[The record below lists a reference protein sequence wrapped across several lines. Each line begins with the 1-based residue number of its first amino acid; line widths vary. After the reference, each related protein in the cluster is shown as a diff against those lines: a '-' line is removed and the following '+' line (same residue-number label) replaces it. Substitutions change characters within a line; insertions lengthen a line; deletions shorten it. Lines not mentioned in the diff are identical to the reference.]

1 MRGARAAMPISWG
14 LPRCQAV
21 GMIPSVADAWSGIN
35 DLIGRPVEAAEFSND
50 VSAALRRTLQF
61 DGWCLFGLDPRTGLR
76 TFQFGGRGTEQTA
89 EMARNEALMS
99 DLNKYEDLAVAAR
112 PAGWLSADHPGARNS
127 FRLHEIL
134 LPQGFHS
141 EIRLVLR
148 DRARLWG
155 ALVLFRE
162 DPRRAFD
169 DNDAAALCAIADSL
183 TAAMRAYPARPLPRR
198 GSAHGAG
205 VVALA
210 PDNRLVAVSTEA
222 QAWLDDL
229 VPGGDDATCATD
241 VTRVL
246 FDAAHA
252 VRRGD
257 TRRAS
262 TCIRTV
268 SGQWLRVEGTL
279 LPAGDADVAVVL
291 HPAAVH
297 QMLGTVAAC
306 NRLTERESEALGLL
320 AYGLA
325 GKQIA
330 RELAISPLTVNG
342 HLRALYRKCGVT
354 GREELFGR
362 LT

>member
-1 MRGARAAMPISWG
+1 MMR
-14 LPRCQAV
+14 
-21 GMIPSVADAWSGIN
+21 SVADAWSGLT
-35 DLIGRPVEAAEFSND
+35 DLVARPVEAAEFSSD
-50 VSAALRRTLQF
+50 VSAALRRTLSF

-76 TFQFGGRGTEQTA
+76 TFQFGGRGTEHTA
-89 EMARNEALMS
+89 EMARNEALMP
-99 DLNKYEDLAVAAR
+99 DLNKYDDLAVAPM
-112 PAGWLSADHPGARNS
+112 PAGWLSADHPEARRS

-141 EIRLVLR
+141 EIRLALR
-148 DRARLWG
+148 DRGRLWG

-162 DPRRAFD
+162 DPRSSFD
-169 DNDAAALCAIADSL
+169 DHDAAALCAIAGPL
-183 TAAMRAYPARPLPRR
+183 TSAMRAYPARPLPRR
-198 GSAHGAG
+198 GTSHAAG

-229 VPGGDDATCATD
+229 VPGGDDETSASD

-246 FDAAHA
+246 FDAANA
-252 VRRGD
+252 VRCGD
-257 TRRAS
+257 TSRAS
-262 TCIRTV
+262 TCVRTI
-268 SGQWLRVEGTL
+268 SGQWLHVEGTV
-279 LPAGDADVAVVL
+279 LPVGEADVAVVL

-297 QMLGTVAAC
+297 QILGTLAAC
-306 NRLTERESEALGLL
+306 NRLTARESEALDLL

-342 HLRALYRKCGVT
+342 HLRSLYRKCGVN
-354 GREELFGR
+354 GREELLGR

>member
-1 MRGARAAMPISWG
+1 MPISWG
-14 LPRCQAV
+14 LSRCQSV
-21 GMIPSVADAWSGIN
+21 GMIRTVAEAGSGLI
-35 DLIGRPVEAAEFSND
+35 DLVGRPVEAAEFSNE
-50 VSAALRRTLQF
+50 VSAVLRRTLPF

-89 EMARNEALMS
+89 EMARNEALMP
-99 DLNKYEDLAVAAR
+99 DLNKYKDLAVA
-112 PAGWLSADHPGARNS
+112 PLPTGWLSADHPEARSS

-148 DRARLWG
+148 DRGRLWG

-169 DNDAAALCAIADSL
+169 DHDAAALCAIANSL
-183 TAAMRAYPARPLPRR
+183 TSAMRAYPARPLPRR
-198 GSAHGAG
+198 GSTHAAG
-205 VVALA
+205 VVVLA
-210 PDNRLVAVSTEA
+210 PDNRLVAVSAEA

-229 VPGGDDATCATD
+229 VPGGDDATSATD

-257 TRRAS
+257 TDRAS

-279 LPAGDADVAVVL
+279 LLAGEADVAVVL
-291 HPAAVH
+291 HPAALH

-306 NRLTERESEALGLL
+306 NKLTERESEALGLL

-330 RELAISPLTVNG
+330 RELSISPLTVNG
-342 HLRALYRKCGVT
+342 HLRSLYRKCGVT